1 MGNRNDEGFI
11 EIKPAG
17 EEPSPTIIL
26 AINDLEKQDLSKYT
40 NIKIIISEGRY
51 SKVQGYIPI

>member
-40 NIKIIISEGRY
+40 NIKIIIS
-51 SKVQGYIPI
+51 